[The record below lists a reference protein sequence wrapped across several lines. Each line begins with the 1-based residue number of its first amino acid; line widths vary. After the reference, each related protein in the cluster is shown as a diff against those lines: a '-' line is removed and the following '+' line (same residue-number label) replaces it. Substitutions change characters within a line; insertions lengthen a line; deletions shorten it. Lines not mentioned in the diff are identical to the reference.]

1 MFGIGQGRGKSFPK
15 RYLKSS
21 TARCRFF
28 KDGLKDSTMDRRER
42 YLKHGE
48 RRVHGWLDKF
58 SARYI
63 SSLDAIQEVVGATGA
78 VAIISPRSDCRSVEI
93 TALNLFGQP
102 KELM

>member
-1 MFGIGQGRGKSFPK
+1 LVSAKAVEKASRSAIGK
-15 RYLKSS
+15 
-21 TARCRFF
+21 ARQLVVDFF

-48 RRVHGWLDKF
+48 RRVRGWLDKF

-63 SSLDAIQEVVGATGA
+63 WSLDAIQEVVGETGA
-78 VAIISPRSDCRSVEI
+78 VAIISPPCDCRSVEI